1 MLDCTTCV
9 YYDYDETEELYYCSV
24 DMDEDDLYQLY
35 QGKFRECPYYRDGDE
50 YKVVR
55 KQM

>member
-9 YYDYDETEELYYCSV
+9 YYDYDETEEVYYCSV
-24 DMDEDDLYQLY
+24 DMDEDELYRLY
-35 QGKFRECPYYRDGDE
+35 QGKFKECPYYRDGDE
-50 YKVVR
+50 YRVVR